1 MSRMSRSLT
10 PSAYSPGRGQ
20 EDRGG
25 RTEERTLGGAER
37 TDRVTS
43 SPRHRPRT
51 APHDPCS
58 GQQCSRDRGLP
69 AVTSGLNQAPSL
81 RAQASN
87 GAPAT
92 NPASILHLS
101 FYWTAC
107 CPRPCAGTRGSQ
119 RTSQPLPSRSPQA
132 QGEGG
137 GESCEQ
143 RIRAQFEALNG
154 GSLSSCRRGSKL
166 AEAGEGQQ
174 GGWETVLS
182 SRHLGWTS
190 EPQLTPA
197 EFSAPSQLLG
207 QERRALLGAQR
218 RLRRGRPLWSPELW
232 VTQVRR
238 IAGLRGADSLPPWA
252 APSFSSPLP
261 QTGFFIQ
268 GTPKE
273 REPGPTSE
281 KLLLGI
287 PSQSPSPPSLWDTV
301 MKARGG
307 GRVGVGSGF
316 RRGGG

>member
-1 MSRMSRSLT
+1 M
-10 PSAYSPGRGQ
+10 
-20 EDRGG
+20 
-25 RTEERTLGGAER
+25 
-37 TDRVTS
+37 
-43 SPRHRPRT
+43 
-51 APHDPCS
+51 
-58 GQQCSRDRGLP
+58 
-69 AVTSGLNQAPSL
+69 TSGLNQAPSL

-107 CPRPCAGTRGSQ
+107 CPRPCAGARGSQ

-137 GESCEQ
+137 GERCEQ

-154 GSLSSCRRGSKL
+154 GSLSSRRRGSKL

-207 QERRALLGAQR
+207 QERRALLRAQR

-238 IAGLRGADSLPPWA
+238 IVGLRGADSLLPWA
-252 APSFSSPLP
+252 APSFSPTATDRLLHPRDPKGERAWPHLREAASWHSLP
-261 QTGFFIQ
+261 ESF
-268 GTPKE
+268 
-273 REPGPTSE
+273 TSQFV
-281 KLLLGI
+281 GH
-287 PSQSPSPPSLWDTV
+287 SDGGQSRR
-301 MKARGG
+301 AGG
-307 GRVGVGSGF
+307 GGQWM
-316 RRGGG
+316 